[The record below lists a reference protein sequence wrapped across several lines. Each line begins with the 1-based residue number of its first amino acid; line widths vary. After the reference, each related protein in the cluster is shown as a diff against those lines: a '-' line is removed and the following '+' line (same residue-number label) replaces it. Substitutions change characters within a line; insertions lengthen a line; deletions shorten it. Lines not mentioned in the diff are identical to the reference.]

1 MASKVVEVSE
11 HAIEN
16 FSAEKVVFAEKSS
29 HLVPASEKV
38 DTSIS
43 PKDFYWDQILFYLVS
58 AILGLSFLDISV
70 EFFRGSTVYCYTP
83 EYVTSRDHIAYF
95 NNYCYGSL
103 PSSQYYLI
111 FILVSALFIIAPH
124 YLWTSYFGAH
134 FDFFFDLA
142 KKLHRL
148 RDTNTG
154 EYSPNNFELVK
165 KLEEKFSTSKRIF
178 LCYKLKLFTQFIIC
192 WAILITNAVLF
203 KDKDYKESFCCPTD
217 ISQLNTTA
225 WPLDEQIKC
234 IYNSLTLLYFLRNTV
249 FVLVSVAIMA
259 IIIGLIWCHARH
271 TTELGAKEIAKFC
284 HESCLPPEEHF
295 FPSLSNLICDVF
307 CCRKRNKNLM
317 AKTKQFLSPKIKN
330 DLEFLVAR
338 LFYADT
344 GHGEVFKHIYIQKE
358 LKKIISEDHELL
370 YLLTRIHSDLL
381 DEKIDE
387 LIGNN
392 KILYN
397 RVSLIKLFSL
407 QQEGMKLHIYVQI
420 KLQGNGIN

>member
-16 FSAEKVVFAEKSS
+16 FSAEKVVFAEKSPD
-29 HLVPASEKV
+29 LVSPSEKV

-43 PKDFYWDQILFYLVS
+43 PKDFYWDQILYYLVS

-70 EFFRGSTVYCYTP
+70 EFFRRSTVYCYTP
-83 EYVTSRDHIAYF
+83 EYVTSRDHIVYF

-165 KLEEKFSTSKRIF
+165 KLEEKFSSSKRIF
-178 LCYKLKLFTQFIIC
+178 LFYKLKLLAQFIIG
-192 WAILITNAVLF
+192 WIVLIINAALF
-203 KDKDYKESFCCPTD
+203 KDKDYNESFSCPAD

-225 WPLDEQIKC
+225 WPLEEQIKC
-234 IYNSLTLLYFLRNTV
+234 IYNNLTLLYFLRNTV
-249 FVLVSVAIMA
+249 FVLVSGAIMA
-259 IIIGLIWCHARH
+259 IIVGLIWCHARH

-295 FPSLSNLICDVF
+295 FPLASNIIHGVF
-307 CCRKRNKNLM
+307 CCRKST
-317 AKTKQFLSPKIKN
+317 KTLLAEIKQFLSPQIN
-330 DLEFLVAR
+330 DDLEFLVAR

-358 LKKIISEDHELL
+358 LKKTISEDHELL
-370 YLLTRIHSDLL
+370 YLLTRIHSDLI
-381 DEKIDE
+381 DENIDE

-392 KILYN
+392 KN
-397 RVSLIKLFSL
+397 T
-407 QQEGMKLHIYVQI
+407 
-420 KLQGNGIN
+420 